1 MKIGIDFGGTNT
13 RVGIVDN
20 GTIVKLISEPTL
32 SDKPEQIILDHLKGL
47 IHRIITPEVKGIGIG
62 VPSVVDA
69 ERGIVYNVANI
80 PSWKEVHLR
89 QILEDEYHVP
99 VAVNNDCNCF
109 ALGEFAFGEAKGYLD
124 AVCMTL
130 GTGVGAG
137 LIIDGKLYAGSNTGA
152 GEIGSI
158 PYLDHDFEH
167 YCSSLFFIEKHNITG
182 KELYEKAKQGDVY
195 GLELMAEFGR
205 HLGNLINTLLYVY
218 DPQVIVIGGSI
229 ALSYEFFSEAVYEK
243 LAAFPYPETVKRL
256 RIHLSKKDNIGLL
269 GASMLI

>member
-20 GTIVKLISEPTL
+20 GTIIKLISEPTL
-32 SDKPEQIILDHLKGL
+32 SDQPEQVILDHLKD
-47 IHRIITPEVKGIGIG
+47 IISRIITPEITGIGIG

-69 ERGIVYNVANI
+69 EKGIVYNVTNI
-80 PSWKEVHLR
+80 PSWKEVRLK
-89 QILEDEYHVP
+89 QILEDEFRVP
-99 VAVNNDCNCF
+99 VVVNNDCNCF
-109 ALGEFAFGEAKGYLD
+109 ALGEHAFGEAQGYRD

-137 LIIDGKLYAGSNTGA
+137 LIIDNKLYAGSNTGA

-182 KELYEKAKQGDVY
+182 KEVYDKAKRGDVY
-195 GLELMAEFGR
+195 GLELMAEFGK
-205 HLGNLINTLLYVY
+205 HLGNLMNTILYVY
-218 DPQVIVIGGSI
+218 DPQVIIIGGSI
-229 ALSYEFFSEAVYEK
+229 ALSYELFSKAMFDR
-243 LAAFPYPETVKRL
+243 LATFPYPETVKRL
-256 RIHLSKKDNIGLL
+256 KILLSKKDNIGLL